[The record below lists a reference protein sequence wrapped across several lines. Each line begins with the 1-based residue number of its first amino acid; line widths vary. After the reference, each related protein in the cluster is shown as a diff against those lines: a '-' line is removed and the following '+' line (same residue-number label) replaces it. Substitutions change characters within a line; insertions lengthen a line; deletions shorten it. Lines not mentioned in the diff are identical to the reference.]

1 MVDQTLDEVR
11 AVQEANKGRRHLEIK
26 NTYKRK
32 ISNFIKE
39 CSVQSL
45 EKIVTLIDKEE
56 DKNEHNET

>member
-11 AVQEANKGRRHLEIK
+11 AVQEANKGRRHLELK
-26 NTYKRK
+26 NNYKRK